1 MFNISFKKYNKD
13 NKIDMFNKKLIKI
26 SQDRFELRQS
36 KNGRLYLYDYDDRE
50 VIRNGKEIEDIISC
64 MNLESEFNKVKE
76 VK

>member
-64 MNLESEFNKVKE
+64 MNLESEFNKLKE